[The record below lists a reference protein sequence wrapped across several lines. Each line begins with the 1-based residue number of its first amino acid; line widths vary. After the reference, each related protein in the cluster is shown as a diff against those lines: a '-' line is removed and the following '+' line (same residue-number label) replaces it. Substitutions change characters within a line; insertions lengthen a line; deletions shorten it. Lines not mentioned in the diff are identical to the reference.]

1 MMPPDTSIA
10 QQSHNQELF
19 RRLIAVGFSDG
30 DVSVVDD
37 VCSPDFVEHQ
47 AGVHPANREGV
58 KRLITY
64 LHQALPDMT
73 CAIEDIVASGDTVWA
88 RVRARGTHRGT
99 FMGVAPT
106 GRTVTVDIVDI
117 SRFNDGGK
125 IIEHWGVSDG
135 LATLEQIRSGP
146 SLPQASK

>member
-1 MMPPDTSIA
+1 MATPETSIA

-58 KRLITY
+58 KGLIRY
-64 LHQALPDMT
+64 LHQALPDLS
-73 CAIEDIVASGDTVWA
+73 CAIEEMVASGDTVWA
-88 RVRARGTHRGT
+88 RLRARGTHRGT
-99 FMGVAPT
+99 FMGVAPS
-106 GRTVTVDIVDI
+106 GQTVTVDIVDI
-117 SRFNDGGK
+117 SRFEGGK
-125 IIEHWGVSDG
+125 LVEHWGISDR
-135 LATLEQIRSGP
+135 LATLEHLESGRSV
-146 SLPQASK
+146 PQASE